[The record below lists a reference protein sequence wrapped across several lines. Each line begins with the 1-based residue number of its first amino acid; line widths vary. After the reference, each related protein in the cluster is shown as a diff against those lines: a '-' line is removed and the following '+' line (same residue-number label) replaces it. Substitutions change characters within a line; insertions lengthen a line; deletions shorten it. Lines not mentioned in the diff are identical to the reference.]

1 MAHEWQ
7 NVETDPVCLEHYD
20 DLVKL
25 HHALKGLCTCSYDLS
40 GEKGFGHLLLVV

>member
-7 NVETDPVCLEHYD
+7 SVGTDPVCLQHYD
-20 DLVKL
+20 DIVKL
-25 HHALKGLCTCSYDLS
+25 HDALKVLYPCMTS